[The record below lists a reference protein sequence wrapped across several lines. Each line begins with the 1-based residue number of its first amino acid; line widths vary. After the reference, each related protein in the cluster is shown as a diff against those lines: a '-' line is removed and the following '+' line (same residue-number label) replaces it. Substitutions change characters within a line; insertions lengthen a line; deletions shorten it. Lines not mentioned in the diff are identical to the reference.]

1 MCSITSS
8 GSTIRIDDI
17 RLLDLLA
24 RQSMKELLGYL
35 RTVSGKTGE
44 AQVVATK
51 SPLISLLI
59 EYRLRPSA
67 GDGDSGAMFTVNV
80 PHACFVFNNVSL

>member
-8 GSTIRIDDI
+8 GSTIRIDGI

-44 AQVVATK
+44 AQLARFEAGCIGVDAAWCG
-51 SPLISLLI
+51 
-59 EYRLRPSA
+59 SA
-67 GDGDSGAMFTVNV
+67 HYQHEALS
-80 PHACFVFNNVSL
+80 